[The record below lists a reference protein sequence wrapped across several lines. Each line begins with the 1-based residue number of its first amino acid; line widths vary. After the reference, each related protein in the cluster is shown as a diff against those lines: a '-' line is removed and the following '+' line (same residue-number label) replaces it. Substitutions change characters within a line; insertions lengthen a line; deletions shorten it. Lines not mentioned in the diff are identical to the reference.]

1 MVGVNPCVNNCHF
14 VLDYYLLNKQ
24 EGEERMKLFII
35 VINAIA
41 IGILLFIVGYC
52 FGSRSKKYQ
61 NDLDEIEK
69 LKEWFA
75 QMQKE
80 KEK

>member
-1 MVGVNPCVNNCHF
+1 M
-14 VLDYYLLNKQ
+14 
-24 EGEERMKLFII
+24 ESFILA
-35 VINAIA
+35 VITIA

-52 FGSRSKKYQ
+52 WGSRSKKYQ

-80 KEK
+80 QKK

>member
-1 MVGVNPCVNNCHF
+1 M
-14 VLDYYLLNKQ
+14 
-24 EGEERMKLFII
+24 ESFII
-35 VINAIA
+35 SITTIA

-52 FGSRSKKYQ
+52 CGSRSKKYQ

-69 LKEWFA
+69 LKEWLE

-80 KEK
+80 NKQ

>member
-1 MVGVNPCVNNCHF
+1 
-14 VLDYYLLNKQ
+14 
-24 EGEERMKLFII
+24 MKLFII
-35 VINAIA
+35 AINAIA
-41 IGILLFIVGYC
+41 IGISLFIVGYC

-69 LKEWFA
+69 LKEWLT
-75 QMQKE
+75 QIQEE

>member
-1 MVGVNPCVNNCHF
+1 MESFMIAV
-14 VLDYYLLNKQ
+14 
-24 EGEERMKLFII
+24 
-35 VINAIA
+35 ATIA

-69 LKEWFA
+69 LKEWLE
-75 QMQKE
+75 QLQKE
-80 KEK
+80 KKK